1 MLAHQALFSA
11 LPTNDARAA
20 EIVDGQ
26 YWHGEESREEEASEI
41 AGAKGARGARRIN
54 KLDTA

>member
-1 MLAHQALFSA
+1 MLAQQALFSA

-20 EIVDGQ
+20 DVDGQ

-41 AGAKGARGARRIN
+41 AGAKGTRDARRIN